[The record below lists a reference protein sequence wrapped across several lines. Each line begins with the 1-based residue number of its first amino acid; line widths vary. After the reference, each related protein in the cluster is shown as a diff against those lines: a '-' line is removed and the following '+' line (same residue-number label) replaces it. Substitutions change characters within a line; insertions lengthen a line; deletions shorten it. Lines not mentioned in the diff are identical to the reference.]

1 MLGMSQG
8 LRYISTVYVDEINI
22 LSINIS
28 GCIIRGIL
36 ICTTN
41 YLWFENYTEIMFH
54 DWKLLKEC
62 QLNTSSKEF
71 QHKIFS
77 DQRRLFLPI

>member
-1 MLGMSQG
+1 MLGMSQE
-8 LRYISTVYVDEINI
+8 LRYISTVYIDEINI
-22 LSINIS
+22 LSIKIS

-54 DWKLLKEC
+54 D
-62 QLNTSSKEF
+62 
-71 QHKIFS
+71 
-77 DQRRLFLPI
+77 